1 MLNARYS
8 MPGSSSCKL
17 GGHPIRRCIDF
28 YRAFK
33 YRAIGMNR
41 FLNSFFVFLAQQPQA
56 SPTPGST
63 RETVLK
69 LLEAGGWVMIP
80 LILASVLALGL
91 IIACL
96 FSLRR
101 GTVVTRRFM
110 ETADAL
116 LRKRDYLGLIAA
128 SNRHS
133 SAIARI
139 TARTLDF
146 ATKNPSA
153 PASAIREVADTEG
166 ARVAS
171 SLNQRIIYL
180 ADIATLAPM
189 LGLLGTVV
197 GIINSF
203 SVLANNTSQSRQTLL
218 AGGVG
223 QALVATAAGLIV
235 GIIAMTFYSL
245 FRGRVST
252 MISDLESATT
262 HILNIIVAHR
272 ARRTEPSSVL
282 ESEDR

>member
-1 MLNARYS
+1 MLMGAAH
-8 MPGSSSCKL
+8 P
-17 GGHPIRRCIDF
+17 PIRHCIDF

-41 FLNSFFVFLAQQPQA
+41 FLNSFFFFLAQQPQA